1 MRPRRYH
8 KVDDSQLPSFMQ
20 KYDSN
25 RDSELIEHVIR
36 TRERVKM
43 RPHDVVIISYPRSGT
58 NWLASVLTDL
68 IPAATEAV
76 DRLKEELSDSSIL
89 DPYLFHGYPVFWLLP
104 DAVSPAAQC
113 CLSVC
118 LFPQLC
124 CKVSTTA
131 DCAVLV
137 MDHVFVPENTS
148 SARRG
153 VRSPGTDPTINA
165 AHIPVAPTL
174 HALRVQSGQTHLGDV
189 PPPRAARGVALH
201 SQHDGTF
208 P

>member
-1 MRPRRYH
+1 MPSLSQDALKKVRQKYTRRHASSSKSNKQAMRPRRYH

-148 SARRG
+148 SAR
-153 VRSPGTDPTINA
+153 
-165 AHIPVAPTL
+165 
-174 HALRVQSGQTHLGDV
+174 
-189 PPPRAARGVALH
+189 
-201 SQHDGTF
+201 
-208 P
+208 